1 MISARRKKSKT
12 GIKKWQERDIAW
24 IIVYIESNEQIMV
37 SRQKQRKKRKRQ
49 RNKIQTQTEYRDIL
63 SPQRQYD
70 RPIPPLFP
78 PFYTLFIPMSHWM
91 QLMEDRSA
99 KLPRGFSACGVGRKP
114 PRRRQWPSIPFPSSP
129 PQPVSSFPTAAVSHS
144 LHLSDSLDL
153 RERIVRRW
161 WFEVAIERGMRV
173 EEGVRHSFWPQDL
186 EANFREHWPDSF
198 PSRPLP
204 PRSFSSFSFS
214 RASGFPRSPTFFF
227 PEEEDYCWKEAQKI
241 QPLTDRRIVFAR
253 RIRGEKWSEERKKM
267 KRRQGL
273 RFRIPGLERFE
284 SIIIRFWA
292 SIVRR
297 STIRSYIDSCRP
309 IIVLH
314 IMFRMTVSIVHF
326 VGFIRFDENRGIIL
340 TWQLVAWYSYRYRET
355 KER

>member
-1 MISARRKKSKT
+1 MVPRGGKRAKREL
-12 GIKKWQERDIAW
+12 KKWQERDIAW

-37 SRQKQRKKRKRQ
+37 SWQKQRKKHKRQ

-63 SPQRQYD
+63 SPLRQYD

-114 PRRRQWPSIPFPSSP
+114 PRRRQWPSIPFPSSSP
-129 PQPVSSFPTAAVSHS
+129 HPVSSFPTAAVSHS

-161 WFEVAIERGMRV
+161 WCEVAIERGMRV
-173 EEGVRHSFWPQDL
+173 EEGVRHSFRPQDL

-204 PRSFSSFSFS
+204 PRSFSSFSFTAHP
-214 RASGFPRSPTFFF
+214 ASL
-227 PEEEDYCWKEAQKI
+227 AL
-241 QPLTDRRIVFAR
+241 PLSSFRKRKTTI
-253 RIRGEKWSEERKKM
+253 ERKLRKYSRWLTAESSLHEGYEGRNGVKNE
-267 KRRQGL
+267 KRWRGDKV
-273 RFRIPGLERFE
+273 FDFVFP
-284 SIIIRFWA
+284 
-292 SIVRR
+292 
-297 STIRSYIDSCRP
+297 DSNDLK
-309 IIVLH
+309 V
-314 IMFRMTVSIVHF
+314 
-326 VGFIRFDENRGIIL
+326 
-340 TWQLVAWYSYRYRET
+340 
-355 KER
+355 